1 MSISNVVPLAVGNAL
16 RVFLRPAAG
25 AILWRVLRKE
35 TDDIASESDPAAR
48 RIYEGDDTS
57 ALDSSLLVN
66 GVTYFYRA
74 FYWNGTAWSGSASV
88 GAAPVASYADASTDV
103 LSVVRDRLDYGL
115 QVEVA
120 RGALAPESGGIA
132 VLNAPPVFEDTRWPV
147 VTVHLQDE
155 ASFARGIGEMIE
167 SDQFDA
173 LEGDWQGTEGWL
185 AKVQLT
191 ICGWSQ
197 NPDER
202 VELRKALRRI
212 VAANLP
218 VFDEHGIVN
227 IDFRQQDM
235 DSLGGEYPTN
245 VYQSLCTFTCV
256 APVRVVSRGDAIAD
270 VTSTI
275 VEG

>member
-1 MSISNVVPLAVGNAL
+1 MTITSVVPLAVGNAL
-16 RVFLRPAAG
+16 RVFLQPPAD
-25 AILWRVLRKE
+25 AILWRILRKE
-35 TDDIASESDPAAR
+35 TNDIANEADPAAR
-48 RIYEGDDTS
+48 RIYEGDDKS
-57 ALDSSLLVN
+57 ALDSQVLVN
-66 GVTYFYRA
+66 GTTYYFRA
-74 FYWNGTAWSGSASV
+74 FYWNGTVWSGTTSVSAV
-88 GAAPVASYADASTDV
+88 PAASYADASTDV

-120 RGALAPESGGIA
+120 RGVLIPESGGIV
-132 VLNAPPVFEDTRWPV
+132 VLNAPPLWEEIRWPL
-147 VTVHLQDE
+147 VTVHLQSE
-155 ASFARGIGEMIE
+155 ARFVSGLGEMI
-167 SDQFDA
+167 DADDFDTLA
-173 LEGDWQGTEGWL
+173 GDWQGTEGWM
-185 AKVQLT
+185 AKVTLA

-212 VAANLP
+212 IVANLP

-227 IDFRQQDM
+227 IDPQMQDM
-235 DSLGGEYPTN
+235 DSVSGEYPAN

>member
-1 MSISNVVPLAVGNAL
+1 MSITSVVPLAVGNAL
-16 RVFLRPAAG
+16 RVFLMPPAG
-25 AILWRVLRKE
+25 AILWRLLRKE
-35 TDDIASESDPAAR
+35 TDDISGESDPAAR
-48 RIYEGDDTS
+48 RVYEGDDRS

-66 GVTYFYRA
+66 GETYFYRV
-74 FYWNGTAWSGSASV
+74 FYWDGTAWAGAESVSAV
-88 GAAPVASYADASTDV
+88 PVASYADASTDV

-115 QVEVA
+115 QVEVS
-120 RGALAPESGGIA
+120 RSVLSPESGGIA
-132 VLNAPPVFEDTRWPV
+132 VLTAPPVYEDTRWPM

-155 ASFARGIGEMIE
+155 APFQRGIGEMIE
-167 SDQFDA
+167 SDEFDA
-173 LEGDWQGTEGWL
+173 LAGDWQGTEGWM

-191 ICGWSQ
+191 IIGWSQ

-212 VAANLP
+212 VVANLP

-235 DSLGGEYPTN
+235 EALSGEYPTN
-245 VYQSLCTFTCV
+245 VYQSMCTFTCV